1 MGKGVHLDAPERMGG
16 HTSYTEG
23 AQWEGVQPII
33 QGKGY
38 TQTTTAMEKSFKWY
52 LIS

>member
-1 MGKGVHLDAPERMGG
+1 MGNGVHLDTPERLGDILNIQ
-16 HTSYTEG
+16 EG
-23 AQWEGVQPII
+23 AQWEEVQPII